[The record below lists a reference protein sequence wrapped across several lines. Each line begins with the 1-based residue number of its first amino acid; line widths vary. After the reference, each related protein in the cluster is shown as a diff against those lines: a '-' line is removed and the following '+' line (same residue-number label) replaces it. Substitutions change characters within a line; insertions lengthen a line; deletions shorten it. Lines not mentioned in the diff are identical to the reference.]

1 MYLNIYFVPEMLVL
15 LKKNVVF
22 FNNDKEIIGMQTAE
36 VSTLLWKKKSCNFFN
51 EFFYSFFKIQ
61 MNRNGSPFGF

>member
-1 MYLNIYFVPEMLVL
+1 MYLNIYFVSEMLVL

-36 VSTLLWKKKSCNFFN
+36 VSTLLWKKKAATFSMNFFTV
-51 EFFYSFFKIQ
+51 FFMIQ